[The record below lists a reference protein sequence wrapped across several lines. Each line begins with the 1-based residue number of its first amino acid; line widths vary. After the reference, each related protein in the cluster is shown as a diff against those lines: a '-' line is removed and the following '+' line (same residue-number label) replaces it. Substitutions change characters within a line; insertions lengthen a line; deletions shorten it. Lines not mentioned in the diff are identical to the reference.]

1 MRRRH
6 YLLATSSV
14 FGFAGCSSTSS
25 DPTETAA
32 KTETENTEQQTAG
45 NTEEMTERQLSGHI
59 RPAESPESPVKEL
72 SCEKG
77 NFTRHPP
84 MYDEGSVPWGD
95 TGYVSLR
102 IDGTAFEY
110 GDTAQI
116 TLTNVSDRTLSLG
129 LKYLYQIEL
138 LTEDGW
144 QDVRGQTGDDE
155 FQYVD
160 MGTEAAPGQ
169 VFEWSLRLTEEGVV
183 PDEKD
188 FTVCPELVSGRYRF
202 VYWTVTPVA
211 VAFDLQK

>member
-1 MRRRH
+1 MRRRN

-14 FGFAGCSSTSS
+14 LGFAGCSSTSS
-25 DPTETAA
+25 NPTETDA
-32 KTETENTEQQTAG
+32 KTETENTDEKTAG
-45 NTEEMTERQLSGHI
+45 NAENMTRSQLSGQI
-59 RPAESPESPVKEL
+59 RPTDSPGSPVNEF
-72 SCEKG
+72 SCDKS

-102 IDGTAFEY
+102 IDDTAFEY
-110 GDTAQI
+110 GDTARI
-116 TLTNVSDRTLSLG
+116 TLTNTSDSTITLG
-129 LKYLYQIEL
+129 LKYMYQIEL

-144 QDVRGQTGDDE
+144 QDVRGQIGDDE
-155 FQYVD
+155 FQYIE
-160 MGTEAAPGQ
+160 MATEAAPGE

-188 FTVCPELVSGRYRF
+188 FTVCPKLVSGRYRF
-202 VYWTVTPVA
+202 VYWAASQVA